1 MGRHT
6 EASHHREIFTGART
20 LLKVALHQDRPKIAP
35 WVGLISVLH
44 HAGSPAGGPVA
55 HDAKRHQRPSDP
67 EVDAAFL
74 DLIGEDAA
82 ALRKPA
88 SDVVALLQLLTLS
101 SVHPLMSTGRLDAAD
116 IVDVVLDGTRK
127 KA

>member
-1 MGRHT
+1 M
-6 EASHHREIFTGART
+6 
-20 LLKVALHQDRPKIAP
+20 
-35 WVGLISVLH
+35 
-44 HAGSPAGGPVA
+44 A

-74 DLIGEDAA
+74 GLIGDDAA
-82 ALRKPA
+82 ALRRPA
-88 SDVVALLQLLTLS
+88 SDVVDLLQLLTLS